1 MSLLSSYVDKTVSIV
16 TNDGRI
22 LIGTLRGF
30 DQSCNVI
37 LENTVE
43 RIFGTEVA
51 MQEVAVGLY
60 VLRGDDIAIL
70 GELDTEKESET
81 DFQKI
86 QAAPLRPVVH

>member
-1 MSLLSSYVDKTVSIV
+1 MSLLSSYVDKTVSVV

-22 LIGTLRGF
+22 LIGILKGF

-37 LENTVE
+37 LESTVE
-43 RIFGTEVA
+43 RIFGTDVA

-70 GELDTEKESET
+70 GELDAEKESET
-81 DFQKI
+81 DFQQI